1 MEVNTPST
9 LNNTLPFK
17 TFSNLFQ
24 NMFDAIVIY
33 NYETEIVVDC
43 NPSFLKL
50 IQYEK
55 EKLLTLNRFDLMP
68 RYSSLYPNVDIHQI
82 IRNDH
87 RSKVLAGET
96 VYATG
101 EFIDKNGDSIFAEF
115 NIVPTGN
122 EKGEAFVIVHNI
134 TQNLENN
141 RILNESKEKYQTI
154 VDNACESIIYLDLET
169 QKLIECNQVVMKMFG
184 VSSRNVLL
192 NSNPIQ
198 FYADNR
204 EFNKMKPIH
213 FFKTCV
219 FQAIRNGNSCNE
231 FIAKRKDGTTFAAEI
246 TTVHLSKKDKK
257 AEAIFF
263 VKDVTE
269 QFYAQKER
277 DQLYHEQSQILDS
290 MPFQF
295 SQKDLENNIVKS
307 NKAMNEY
314 LNGTSET
321 VVGENLSKFIPD
333 TDAEK
338 IHQEDLAIAKTK
350 QPKLNFVFETLN
362 INKEKIWG
370 RIDKVPLF
378 DKEGEVNGIL
388 SYVVDISDL
397 MESQKKTKQSENNYR
412 ALFDNAFDGILLY
425 DCNAHKNIRCNL
437 KLASYLSSN
446 TDVILKTRLEDFSPE
461 YQSNGMKSSQFFEM
475 IINKTKKRGTYHTEW
490 IFEEKNGDLLISEIS
505 TYLIPQENTCQVVL
519 IFKDITEQRE
529 QEDIIKT
536 NVVELNKKNIELQKY
551 IESNNQLENFAA
563 IASHDLQAPLRTI
576 HSYTQLLQKSIKDN
590 ATDQQ
595 NEYMHFITSATGNMR
610 HLIRDLRA
618 FSKVD
623 STKLHIRTINS
634 DFMLE
639 EVLSELKATI
649 DYKKASVGI
658 PKHLPTIIGDRI
670 KLKQLFQNLITN
682 ALKYIGKDVVPDV
695 KILFED
701 QENQWIFKV
710 KDNGIGI
717 APKNQQKI
725 FQLFQRLHAADEY
738 TGTGIGLSL
747 CKKVVDQHFGKIGV
761 ESELGKGSVFYF
773 SIPKNVEMRIREI
786 M

>member
-1 MEVNTPST
+1 MEVNELKP

-50 IQYEK
+50 VQYEK

-87 RSKVLAGET
+87 RSKVLTGET

-101 EFIDKNGDSIFAEF
+101 EFIDKNGNSIFAEF

-184 VSSRNVLL
+184 VSSRKVLL

-231 FIAKRKDGTTFAAEI
+231 FIAKRTDGTTFAAEI
-246 TTVHLSKKDKK
+246 TTVHLNKKAEK

-263 VKDVTE
+263 VKDITE

-277 DQLYHEQSQILDS
+277 NQLYYEQSQILDS

-295 SQKDLENNIVKS
+295 SQKDLKNNIIKS
-307 NKAMNEY
+307 NKATNEF
-314 LNGTSET
+314 LNGSSESL
-321 VVGENLSKFIPD
+321 VGENLSKFLPHGV
-333 TDAEK
+333 AEK
-338 IHQEDLAIAKTK
+338 ILKEELSIAKTK
-350 QPKLNFVFETLN
+350 QPKLNIVLETQN
-362 INKEKIWG
+362 VKKETVWG

-378 DKEGEVNGIL
+378 DKTGEVNGIL
-388 SYVVDISDL
+388 TYHVDISDL
-397 MESQKKTKQSENNYR
+397 IESQKRIKQSENNYK

-425 DCNAHKNIRCNL
+425 DCNTHKNIRCNL

-475 IINKTKKRGTYHTEW
+475 IINKTKKRGTYHSEW

-505 TYLIPQENTCQVVL
+505 TYLIPQENTCQIVL

-529 QEDIIKT
+529 QEDIIKS

-590 ATDQQ
+590 ATNQQ
-595 NEYMHFITSATGNMR
+595 NEYMHFITSATSSMR

-623 STKLHIRTINS
+623 STKLHIRTIKS

-639 EVLSELKATI
+639 EILSELKATI
-649 DYKKASVGI
+649 DYKNAKVEL
-658 PKHLPTIIGDRI
+658 PNNLPTIIGDRI

-682 ALKYIGKDVVPDV
+682 ALKYIAKGTIPA
-695 KILFED
+695 IEIIFED
-701 QENQWIFKV
+701 QETEWVFKV

-725 FQLFQRLHAADEY
+725 FQLFQRLHASNEY
-738 TGTGIGLSL
+738 SGTGIGLSL
-747 CKKVVDQHFGKIGV
+747 CKKVVDQHFGEIGV
-761 ESELGKGSVFYF
+761 ESEVGKGSTFYF
-773 SIPKNVEMRIREI
+773 SIPKDVENKFLGII
-786 M
+786 